1 MNKPMSL
8 KSRHE
13 LLRSI
18 GPRYRAARWNDK
30 RLILDEFI
38 AATGYHRK
46 YAIAIL
52 RETNEPLFV
61 ANKKARRRPRQYT
74 EAVKDALIV
83 IWLAT
88 NRLCSKRLV
97 PFLPEFISVLER
109 HGHLCLAAEVR
120 ERLLQISPATVD
132 RLLDEVRHS
141 GQRGVGT
148 THRGALLKYQIPVRT
163 FADWDDLKPGFLE
176 VDLVA
181 HCGTSTGGS
190 YISTMTLTDVATGWT
205 ECLALL
211 SHDRSE
217 VMRGLKQVREL
228 LPFPLLGLDTDNGTE
243 FINNEL
249 LSFCREKQLTF
260 TRSRPYKKND
270 QCHVEQKNGTVVRR
284 IVGYDRYEGRAA
296 CQQLAS
302 LYGVLRLYVNFFQPS
317 MKLISKERVGAKVTR
332 RYDQAQTPYQRILAS
347 QEITEE
353 LKTNLRM
360 HYQQLDPVVLL
371 RQLEHYQDSLWQYAW
386 RPAQEVIEP
395 QKTTFAIAP
404 STNCENQKPTPA
416 RDDSSKLKK
425 RYWRRSGKPTKYHL
439 VKHVWR
445 TRPDPFVLVWDQVKR
460 LLEEDPNCCVKTL
473 FHALQRDYPGQ
484 FKDGQLRTLQRRVK
498 EWRAKRTLPCEV
510 IIHPIISIT
519 KEDQS
524 QTGEPAHW
532 VQTNSALNERRDTND
547 LGTLAPTKHPTVS
560 SSRPK
565 TCSPLPASGENRPTA
580 TSYLDTQQPPVDR
593 EGNER

>member
-1 MNKPMSL
+1 MNKLMSL

-18 GPRYRAARWNDK
+18 GPRYRAARWKDK

-61 ANKKARRRPRQYT
+61 ADKKARRRPRQYT

-83 IWLAT
+83 IWQAA

-97 PFLPEFISVLER
+97 PFLPEFISALEK

-148 THRGALLKYQIPVRT
+148 TRPGTLLKHQIPVRT

-190 YISTMTLTDVATGWT
+190 YISTLTLTDVATGWT

-211 SHDRSE
+211 GHDRSE

-347 QEITEE
+347 HEITEE

-386 RPAQEVIEP
+386 HSAHEVIEP
-395 QKTTFAIAP
+395 LKATFVIA
-404 STNCENQKPTPA
+404 SSANGGTQKPVPP
-416 RDDSSKLKK
+416 RDDSSELKK
-425 RYWRRSGKPTKYHL
+425 RHWRRSGKATKYHL

-445 TRPDPFVLVWDQVKR
+445 TRPDPFVLVWDRVER
-460 LLEEDPNCCVKTL
+460 LLEEDANRCVKTL
-473 FHALQRDYPGQ
+473 FHDLQRDYPGQ
-484 FKDGQLRTLQRRVK
+484 FKEGQLRTLQRRVK
-498 EWRAKRTLPCEV
+498 EWRSKRTPPCEV
-510 IIHPIISIT
+510 IIHPVIINIG
-519 KEDQS
+519 EDQFHN
-524 QTGEPAHW
+524 GEPVHW
-532 VQTNSALNERRDTND
+532 NQTNSALNK
-547 LGTLAPTKHPTVS
+547 LGV
-560 SSRPK
+560 
-565 TCSPLPASGENRPTA
+565 N
-580 TSYLDTQQPPVDR
+580 
-593 EGNER
+593 